1 MNIPAADSAPT
12 LRLLVVDDHR
22 LFRRGLVGLL
32 GQDRRFSVAGE
43 AADAVEALAR
53 AAALAP
59 DVILLDNHL
68 PGVRGIDAI
77 TGLREAAP
85 AARIL
90 MLTVSEDEQD
100 LAAALRA
107 GADGYLLKT
116 IDVETLAESI
126 VKVVDGDAVVSPEM
140 LGKLVGILRS
150 TLAPSPASAA
160 GDGPQSADRSTS
172 PASSPSGGAHDPP
185 PGAPANPATGAVAGN
200 PTPGD
205 PIHTLSPREREILAL
220 IARGDSNK
228 QIGRTLDIAET
239 TVKIHVQRIL
249 RKLSL
254 PNRVHAA
261 VYATERGVA

>member
-150 TLAPSPASAA
+150 TLALSPASAA

-185 PGAPANPATGAVAGN
+185 SGAPANPATGAVAGN